1 MKKDREINFTVQDVA
16 KRSVDFTSLKSLYKF
31 CRSESK
37 FWSSKKEKTTS
48 GHPFF
53 NVHVMFDQFISQLDV
68 YNEQGK
74 FKDWDDATLNQTLNQ
89 LKSQKLRTL
98 GQSWLW
104 SGHSYTDAFIDC
116 SESNGDTAATAFID
130 YIAHSKTPSVATK
143 EHFDGYLCAYE
154 FVNQDSDL
162 LKRRKSEK
170 AAISRLKR
178 GYLESQDKLFLEVD
192 ELKQGFTDW
201 NQDSKEESKRLYKI
215 QKYLGER
222 KVREQGH
229 SFARRLN
236 DWESS
241 VETWKSNVS
250 TLEETYQEK
259 LRLKK
264 PAEYWAKA
272 ATRYSRQG
280 YLWSFILGLV
290 VCIGIISFQDIF
302 VAWLMGKKIPLQL
315 ASFQG
320 ILLFGT
326 IAALYAFA
334 LKSLS
339 RLAFSSF
346 HLMRDAEER
355 EQLTYLYLSLTNE
368 AVIDEGA
375 REIVLQALFSRTET
389 GLLTNEHGPTMPSL
403 ASIAKFSGK
412 AKG

>member
-1 MKKDREINFTVQDVA
+1 MKKDREIQFSLQDVA
-16 KRSVDFTSLKSLYKF
+16 KEKIDFNSLKALHKF
-31 CRSESK
+31 CKSESK
-37 FWSSKKEKTTS
+37 FWSSNKDKTSS

-53 NVHVMFDQFISQLDV
+53 NAHSMFDAFVNQLDA

-74 FKDWDDATLNQTLNQ
+74 FSEWSDTTLNQTLNQ

-104 SGHSYTDAFIDC
+104 NGHSYTDAFIDC
-116 SESNGDTAATAFID
+116 SEFNGDKAATAFID